1 MGGIGAHK
9 GSSGIS
15 GSQQTL
21 ASAPQ
26 NPQNDLGQPQIVP
39 LVSQAQQ
46 ANNDVFKDTDQADY
60 HDLYNGRQYYQ
71 SQTFPIDTQYA
82 IQDYL
87 ADQPTAGSMY
97 SVSQQ
102 LNHAMETGQAL
113 TANQQYMVDSLMDGM
128 HNIGYN
134 INLTHYARVSMV
146 DAIGK
151 AVGINM
157 TSGNYQNMTASQ
169 LAQLKGKSFSIDRFV
184 STSYNDFKNAP
195 NGGRPFTDKAVVLKI
210 KAPARAQ
217 ALMPGNGRGGALG
230 EMVLAPGQNY
240 RITNV
245 SFPGGMGR
253 SGAGSYKKVV
263 FEVEIY

>member
-1 MGGIGAHK
+1 MGGIGAHR
-9 GSSGIS
+9 GSGGIPA
-15 GSQQTL
+15 GQTV
-21 ASAPQ
+21 SAPQ

-39 LVSQAQQ
+39 LATQAQS
-46 ANNDVFKDTDQADY
+46 ANNDTFKDTDTQDY

-82 IQDYL
+82 LQDYL
-87 ADQPTAGSMY
+87 ADQPMAGSMY
-97 SVSQQ
+97 SVSQD
-102 LNHAMETGQAL
+102 LNYAMAQGKNL

-134 INLTHYARVSMV
+134 INLTHYARVNMI

-151 AVGINM
+151 ATGINI
-157 TSGNYQNMTASQ
+157 TSGNYENMSASQ
-169 LAQLKGKSFSIDRFV
+169 LAQLKGKSFSIDQFV
-184 STSYNDFKNAP
+184 SASYNNFKNAP
-195 NGGRPFTDKAVVLKI
+195 NGGRPFTDKAVILKI

-217 ALMPGNGRGGALG
+217 ALMPGNGPGGALG

-253 SGAGSYKKVV
+253 SGASSYKKVV